1 LRRRGA
7 SASEKSL
14 GDKPASEKT
23 SIEKSLGEKAAGNHI
38 CAAAILWDG
47 SASENGVT
55 TGIINGDGTVSL
67 GSVTFDQVGSYSY
80 KAYEV
85 AGNAEGWTYD
95 STVYNVTYTVTDDGA
110 GVLGTSASITTSD
123 GTAADAV
130 TFENVTPRPRRSP
143 RPNRSLSRPRRS
155 LRPSP
160 LPPRRSPRSRPS
172 PTPVT
177 PRRPLLPV
185 GLAVAAAA
193 ASARSCRRGEEE
205 RSSQQ
210 VAVLLGV

>member
-55 TGIINGDGTVSL
+55 TDIINGDGTVSL
-67 GSVTFDQVGSYSY
+67 GSITFDQVGSYSY

-110 GVLGTSASITTSD
+110 GVLGTSAFITTSD

-130 TFENVTPRPRRSP
+130 TFENVYTAPAPEP
-143 RPNRSLSRPRRS
+143 EPAKEEPKKPTIPN
-155 LRPSP
+155 
-160 LPPRRSPRSRPS
+160 
-172 PTPVT
+172 TGDAT
-177 PRRPLLPV
+177 QTALPV

-193 ASARSCRRGEEE
+193 AIAAAFVVRRKDHRSK
-205 RSSQQ
+205 
-210 VAVLLGV
+210 